1 MSTPIRKEDLPE
13 DQRRV
18 LETMSKALEN
28 MASDVGNACINA
40 LIEHGSAPV
49 MVKSVQARRM
59 NPTTKEILEPGP
71 HDVLPSAIVVVLTGV
86 MSATDVHK
94 FGQYVEQMHRDI
106 MDPSAR
112 VLEVN
117 RSSGLTS
124 RDPESDQPWPD
135 DENV

>member
-1 MSTPIRKEDLPE
+1 MSIPIRKEDLPE
-13 DQRRV
+13 EQRRV
-18 LETMSKALEN
+18 LETMSTALEN
-28 MASDVGNACINA
+28 MAGEVGKACINA
-40 LIEHGSAPV
+40 QIEHGAAPV
-49 MVKSVQARRM
+49 MVKSMQARRM
-59 NPTTKEILEPGP
+59 NPDTGDVVEPGP
-71 HDVLPSAIVVVLTGV
+71 HDILPTAIVVVITGP
-86 MSATDVHK
+86 MSPNDVHK
-94 FGQYVEQMHRDI
+94 FGQFVEQMHRDI